1 MNKVIAIDFDGC
13 LCENKWP
20 GIGRPNH
27 TVIERAKREQAA
39 GAELILWTC
48 REDEALEAA
57 VAWCANYGLHFDA
70 VNENTKGNLDLYG
83 NDCRKIGATE
93 YWDDRAVTMS
103 FGISG
108 VGQDAPTVINEHGGK
123 QSSSPY
129 ASAYFPPRAFLT
141 VAEVLKHGREKYG
154 EDLLGEENWR
164 KVTQLENIDHALTH
178 IMCYLAGDTQD
189 DHLAHAATRLMFALE
204 TE

>member
-1 MNKVIAIDFDGC
+1 MTKVIAIDFDGC

-20 GIGRPNH
+20 DIGRPNLA
-27 TVIERAKREQAA
+27 IIDRAKKEQAA
-39 GAELILWTC
+39 GAKLILWTC
-48 REDEALEAA
+48 REYDALDAA
-57 VAWCANYGLHFDA
+57 ITWCAEYGLRFDA
-70 VNENTKGNLDLYG
+70 VNANTPENLELYG

-93 YWDDRAVTMS
+93 YWDDRAVQVA
-103 FGISG
+103 FGIAG
-108 VGQDAPTVINEHGGK
+108 VGQDAPTITNAHGGK

-164 KVTQLENIDHALTH
+164 KVTQIENIDHALTH
-178 IMCYLAGDTQD
+178 IMCYLAGDAQD
-189 DHLAHAATRLMFALE
+189 NHLAHAATRLMFALE
-204 TE
+204 AE